1 MNTLHPFDAAG
12 SALAGFGSDAAA
24 PMRTRPQLPPAGD
37 LPDVVSGG
45 NPLVAAANTLLN
57 LIPQMRAMVT
67 NPDPGAFQQVL
78 LERIRQFETQAG
90 AAGLNMETIIGA
102 RYCLCTVLDETAA
115 QTAWGGTGVWPK
127 YSLLVALHNETWGGE
142 KFFQLLA
149 KLIQTPH
156 QHIDL
161 IELMYFCLALGFEGR
176 YRVIENGSAQLEA
189 LKARMLQLI
198 ENTRGE
204 RGNGLALRWR
214 GVERK
219 AAPPW
224 TLVPLWVSMAL
235 AAVLAFGIYFWFNY
249 RLAAQSDDVFA
260 AINGVR
266 FPKFQAA
273 PVAAAKPRLRQFLE
287 PEIREG
293 LVEVNDE
300 ADRSTI
306 ILRGD
311 GLFDPASTVVK
322 PRYTAVL
329 QRVAAA
335 LGEVS
340 GKVVVNGYTDSS
352 PIRSARFPSNWHL
365 SRERAQAVSELLLG
379 GVQDGRRILVDGR
392 GEADPV
398 APNTTAEGKARNRRV
413 EIVLLVA
420 PPQRDAQLSAS
431 GSASAANTTIRN

>member
-1 MNTLHPFDAAG
+1 
-12 SALAGFGSDAAA
+12 
-24 PMRTRPQLPPAGD
+24 
-37 LPDVVSGG
+37 
-45 NPLVAAANTLLN
+45 
-57 LIPQMRAMVT
+57 
-67 NPDPGAFQQVL
+67 
-78 LERIRQFETQAG
+78 
-90 AAGLNMETIIGA
+90 
-102 RYCLCTVLDETAA
+102 
-115 QTAWGGTGVWPK
+115 
-127 YSLLVALHNETWGGE
+127 
-142 KFFQLLA
+142 
-149 KLIQTPH
+149 
-156 QHIDL
+156 
-161 IELMYFCLALGFEGR
+161 
-176 YRVIENGSAQLEA
+176 
-189 LKARMLQLI
+189 
-198 ENTRGE
+198 
-204 RGNGLALRWR
+204 
-214 GVERK
+214 
-219 AAPPW
+219 
-224 TLVPLWVSMAL
+224 
-235 AAVLAFGIYFWFNY
+235 
-249 RLAAQSDDVFA
+249 
-260 AINGVR
+260 
-266 FPKFQAA
+266 
-273 PVAAAKPRLRQFLE
+273 VAAAKPRLRQFLE

-379 GVQDGRRILVDGR
+379 GVQDGRRIQVDGR

-431 GSASAANTTIRN
+431 GSVSPANTTIRN